1 MREFMGDKGEF
12 LKKTF
17 YNDKQQYY
25 AEWLRRNPQMA
36 LKQANLLHDLA

>member
-25 AEWLRRNPQMA
+25 AEW
-36 LKQANLLHDLA
+36 